1 MKKGFFFN
9 LIDIIIKEKLRR
21 KKLLERNLKKIL
33 NDLKKLGAI
42 KVYLFGSFL
51 RGDIDINSDL
61 DLFVIIPEIKSGNE
75 LSSIIY
81 EKIEKSVAVDFIVFN
96 EKEFDSEKDFNP
108 LIRNILEN
116 GKLIYSKN

>member
-1 MKKGFFFN
+1 M
-9 LIDIIIKEKLRR
+9 
-21 KKLLERNLKKIL
+21 
-33 NDLKKLGAI
+33 KKLGAI
-42 KVYLFGSFL
+42 KVYHFGSFL

-61 DLFVIIPEIKSGNE
+61 DLFVITPEIKSGNE
-75 LSSIIY
+75 WSSIIY

-116 GKLIYSKN
+116 GKLIYSKY

>member
-1 MKKGFFFN
+1 MN
-9 LIDIIIKEKLRR
+9 IIDIINKEKLRR

-51 RGDIDINSDL
+51 RGDIDVNSDL
-61 DLFVIIPEIKSGNE
+61 DLFVIMPEIKSGNE
-75 LSSIIY
+75 WSSIIY

-116 GKLIYSKN
+116 GKLIYSKY

>member
-1 MKKGFFFN
+1 
-9 LIDIIIKEKLRR
+9 
-21 KKLLERNLKKIL
+21 
-33 NDLKKLGAI
+33 LKKLGAI

-61 DLFVIIPEIKSGNE
+61 DLFVITPEIKSGNE
-75 LSSIIY
+75 WSSIIY

-116 GKLIYSKN
+116 GKLIYSKY